1 MSKVTH
7 ISSQTQFAGLLKSSK
22 VVIADFFATWCGP
35 CKMIAPVFENIAS
48 QLARDNAVTFVKI
61 DTDAQKDIA
70 AKYRITAMPTFL
82 LFRDG
87 NEIERVQ
94 GADPRKLESLVNKLV
109 KEAGSAGGAS
119 GSGSGGEGSSGSG
132 GADAGGWWTGAA
144 APRGYT
150 DITDNVEV
158 LRTELLNVDDAAAGN
173 VRVLFG
179 GSRPTGKSEALS
191 ASAADWVESDTDEQL
206 MLFIPLQSIAKLHTL
221 QITSNPTDDAAR
233 PELIK
238 LYSNSPHNL
247 GFDEAEDTLATQEIT
262 IKPTDW
268 NDQGT
273 ASIPLKFVKFQN
285 ITSLVLFVVSAQD
298 GAEKVRLDR
307 VRLIG
312 EAGEKR
318 EMGKLEKI
326 GDEQGE

>member
-7 ISSQTQFAGLLKSSK
+7 ISSAAQFAGLLKSSK

-35 CKMIAPVFENIAS
+35 CVTIAPVYEKIAA
-48 QLARDNAVTFVKI
+48 QLGRENAVTFVKI
-61 DTDAQKDIA
+61 DTDVQKDIA

-109 KEAGSAGGAS
+109 REAGSAGGAS
-119 GSGSGGEGSSGSG
+119 SNGSGGEGSSG
-132 GADAGGWWTGAA
+132 DAGGWWSGASV
-144 APRGYT
+144 PRGYA
-150 DITDNVEV
+150 DITNHVEV
-158 LRTELLNVDDAAAGN
+158 QRTELLNVDDAAAGN

-179 GSRPTGKSEALS
+179 GGKPSGKSEALS
-191 ASAADWVESDTDEQL
+191 ASSADWVESDTDEQL
-206 MLFIPLQSIAKLHTL
+206 MLFIPLQSNAKLHTL
-221 QITSNPTDDAAR
+221 QITSHPTDDAAR
-233 PELIK
+233 PELLK

-247 GFDEAEDTLATQEIT
+247 GFDEAEDTLATQEVT

-268 NDQGT
+268 NEQGT

-285 ITSLVLFVVSAQD
+285 ITSLVVFVVSAQD

>member
-1 MSKVTH
+1 MSSKVTH
-7 ISSQTQFAGLLKSSK
+7 ITSAAQFDGLLKSSK
-22 VVIADFFATWCGP
+22 VVIADFFATWCAP
-35 CKMIAPVFENIAS
+35 CKMIAPVFEKIAT
-48 QLARDNAVTFVKI
+48 QLGRENAVTFVKI

-70 AKYRITAMPTFL
+70 SKYSIRAMPTFL

-94 GADPRKLESLVNKLV
+94 GADPRKLESLVTKVAL
-109 KEAGSAGGAS
+109 EAHTAGGA
-119 GSGSGGEGSSGSG
+119 GEGSSGSSSG
-132 GADAGGWWTGAA
+132 GPLWNGAGL
-144 APRGYT
+144 PRGYS

-158 LRTELLNVDDAAAGN
+158 LRTELLNVDDAAAGG
-173 VRVLFG
+173 VRVLFAPG
-179 GSRPTGKSEALS
+179 KPSGKSEALS

-206 MLFIPLQSIAKLHTL
+206 MLFIPLQTNAKLHTL
-221 QITSNPTDDAAR
+221 QITSHPTEDAAR
-233 PELIK
+233 PQLIK

-247 GFDEAEDTLATQEIT
+247 GFDEAEDTQATQEIT

-268 NDQGT
+268 NDQAT

-285 ITSLVLFVVSAQD
+285 ITSLVLFVVSAED

-326 GDEQGE
+326 GDEQPE

>member
-1 MSKVTH
+1 MSSKVTH
-7 ISSQTQFAGLLKSSK
+7 ITSSAQFAGLLKSSK
-22 VVIADFFATWCGP
+22 IVIADFFATWCGP
-35 CKMIAPVFENIAS
+35 CTMIAPVFEKIAN
-48 QLARDNAVTFVKI
+48 QLGRENAVTFVKI

-70 AKYRITAMPTFL
+70 AKYSIRAMPTFL

-94 GADPRKLESLVNKLV
+94 GADPRKLESLVNKV
-109 KEAGSAGGAS
+109 AKEAQTAS
-119 GSGSGGEGSSGSG
+119 SNGGEGSSGSS
-132 GADAGGWWTGAA
+132 GALWNGASL
-144 APRGYT
+144 PRGYA

-158 LRTELLNVDDAAAGN
+158 LRTELLNVDDAASGT
-173 VRVLFG
+173 VRVLFAPG
-179 GSRPTGKSEALS
+179 KPSGKSEAAS

-206 MLFIPLQSIAKLHTL
+206 MLFIPLQSNAKLHTL
-221 QITSNPTDDAAR
+221 QITSHPTEDAAR

-247 GFDEAEDTLATQEIT
+247 GFDEAEDTLATQEVT

-268 NDQGT
+268 NDQAT

-285 ITSLVLFVVSAQD
+285 ITSLVVFVVSAQD